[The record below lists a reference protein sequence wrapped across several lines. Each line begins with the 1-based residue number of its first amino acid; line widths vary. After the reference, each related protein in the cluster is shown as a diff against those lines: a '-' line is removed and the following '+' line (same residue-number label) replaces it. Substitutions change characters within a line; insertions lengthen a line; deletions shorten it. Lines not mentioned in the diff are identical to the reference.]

1 MNKQA
6 ILDRF
11 QMVTARQDD
20 EIDLATAA
28 LLIAAVEYP
37 DLDIDQQLAI
47 LDSLA
52 EGAAY
57 RIGQD
62 RDPFHC
68 VNNLSEYL
76 FDEVGFQGN
85 QGDYYDPR
93 NSYLNEVLQ
102 RRTGLP
108 ITLCLVCLE
117 VGKRLDIPL
126 AGVGL
131 PGHFVLSH
139 RSQTDLI
146 IDPFRRGILLS
157 EEECA
162 QILKNVLG
170 ANVDW
175 DSRYLTPT
183 SNREFIARILR
194 NLKGIYLNRR
204 DHEEALDVVDITL
217 ALRPDDLNERR
228 DRGLIYY
235 RLGHYQMALDDL
247 RHFLTSAPAGTD
259 TSNVEKLV
267 GYIEERQGG

>member
-11 QMVTARQDD
+11 QRVTASEDD

-28 LLIAAVEYP
+28 LLIAAIEYP

-62 RDPFHC
+62 RDPFYC

-108 ITLCLVCLE
+108 ITLCLVCME

-126 AGVGL
+126 VGVGL

-139 RSQTDLI
+139 RTQTDLI

-170 ANVDW
+170 TNVEW
-175 DSRYLTPT
+175 DSSYLTPA

-204 DHEEALDVVDITL
+204 DHEQALDVVDLTM

-247 RHFLTSAPAGTD
+247 RHFLASAPAGTD
-259 TSNVEKLV
+259 TSNVQKLV
-267 GYIEERQGG
+267 GYIEERQAG

>member
-11 QMVTARQDD
+11 QRVTVSQDD

-28 LLIAAVEYP
+28 LLIAAIEYP

-62 RDPFHC
+62 RDPFYC

-108 ITLCLVCLE
+108 ITLCLVCME

-126 AGVGL
+126 VGVGL

-139 RSQTDLI
+139 RTQTDLI

-170 ANVDW
+170 TNVEW
-175 DSRYLTPT
+175 DSSYLTPA

-204 DHEEALDVVDITL
+204 DHEQALDVVDLTM

-247 RHFLTSAPAGTD
+247 RHFLASVPAGTD
-259 TSNVEKLV
+259 TSNVRKLV
-267 GYIEERQGG
+267 GYIEERQAG

>member
-37 DLDIDQQLAI
+37 DLDIDEQLAI

-85 QGDYYDPR
+85 QGEYYDPR

-102 RRTGLP
+102 RRIGLP

-126 AGVGL
+126 VGVGL

-175 DSRYLTPT
+175 DSRYLTPA

>member
-85 QGDYYDPR
+85 QGEYYDPR

-126 AGVGL
+126 VGVGL

-175 DSRYLTPT
+175 DSRYLTPA

-247 RHFLTSAPAGTD
+247 RYFLTSAPVGTD

>member
-11 QMVTARQDD
+11 QMVTAREDD

-37 DLDIDQQLAI
+37 DLDIDQQLSI

-85 QGDYYDPR
+85 QGEYYDPR

-126 AGVGL
+126 VGVGL

-175 DSRYLTPT
+175 DPRYLTPA
-183 SNREFIARILR
+183 SNREFISRILR

-247 RHFLTSAPAGTD
+247 RHFLTSAPTGTD

-267 GYIEERQGG
+267 GYIEERQGR

>member
-6 ILDRF
+6 VLDRF
-11 QMVTARQDD
+11 QSVTAREDD
-20 EIDLATAA
+20 DIDLATAA

-37 DLDIDQQLAI
+37 DLDIDRQIAI

-57 RIGQD
+57 RIGPD

-85 QGDYYDPR
+85 QEDYYDPR

-126 AGVGL
+126 VGIGL
-131 PGHFVLSH
+131 PGHFVLGH
-139 RSQTDLI
+139 RTQTDLI

-157 EEECA
+157 EDECA

-170 ANVDW
+170 TNVEW
-175 DSRYLTPT
+175 DSSYLTPAT
-183 SNREFIARILR
+183 NREFISRILR

-204 DHEEALDVVDITL
+204 DHEQALDVVDLTMT
-217 ALRPDDLNERR
+217 LRPDDLNERR

-235 RLGHYQMALDDL
+235 RLGQYQMALGDL
-247 RHFLTSAPAGTD
+247 RHYLASAPTGTD

-267 GYIEERQGG
+267 GYIQERQGG

>member
-37 DLDIDQQLAI
+37 DLDIDQQLSI

-57 RIGQD
+57 RIGRD

-126 AGVGL
+126 VGVGL

-175 DSRYLTPT
+175 DSRYLTPA

>member
-11 QMVTARQDD
+11 QMVTSRQDD

-37 DLDIDQQLAI
+37 DLDIDQQLSI

-57 RIGQD
+57 RIGRD

-85 QGDYYDPR
+85 QGEYYDPR

-126 AGVGL
+126 VGVGL

-139 RSQTDLI
+139 RSQADLI

-175 DSRYLTPT
+175 DPRYLTPA

>member
-37 DLDIDQQLAI
+37 DLDIDQQLSL

-85 QGDYYDPR
+85 QGEYYDPR

-126 AGVGL
+126 VGVGL

-175 DSRYLTPT
+175 DPRYLTPA

>member
-37 DLDIDQQLAI
+37 DLDIDEQLAI

-85 QGDYYDPR
+85 QGEYYDPR

-102 RRTGLP
+102 RRIGLP

-126 AGVGL
+126 VGVGL

-175 DSRYLTPT
+175 DSRYLTPA

-247 RHFLTSAPAGTD
+247 RHFLTSAPVGTD

>member
-11 QMVTARQDD
+11 QRVTASQDD

-28 LLIAAVEYP
+28 LLIAAIEYP

-62 RDPFHC
+62 RDPFYC

-108 ITLCLVCLE
+108 ITLCLVCME

-126 AGVGL
+126 VGVGL

-139 RSQTDLI
+139 RTQTDLI

-170 ANVDW
+170 TNVEW
-175 DSRYLTPT
+175 DSSYLTPA

-204 DHEEALDVVDITL
+204 DHEQALDVVDLTM

-247 RHFLTSAPAGTD
+247 RHFLASVPAGTD
-259 TSNVEKLV
+259 TSNVRKLV
-267 GYIEERQGG
+267 GYIEERQAG

>member
-11 QMVTARQDD
+11 QRVTASQDD

-28 LLIAAVEYP
+28 LLIAAIEYP

-62 RDPFHC
+62 RDPFYC

-108 ITLCLVCLE
+108 ITLCLVCME

-126 AGVGL
+126 VGVGL

-139 RSQTDLI
+139 RTQTDLI

-170 ANVDW
+170 TNVEW
-175 DSRYLTPT
+175 DSSYLTPA

-204 DHEEALDVVDITL
+204 DHEQALDIVDLTM

-247 RHFLTSAPAGTD
+247 RHFLASAPAGTD
-259 TSNVEKLV
+259 TSNVRKLV
-267 GYIEERQGG
+267 GYIEERQAG

>member
-11 QMVTARQDD
+11 QRVTVSQDD

-37 DLDIDQQLAI
+37 DLDIDEQLAI

-62 RDPFHC
+62 RDPFYC

-108 ITLCLVCLE
+108 ITLCLVCME

-126 AGVGL
+126 VGVGL

-139 RSQTDLI
+139 RTQTDLI

-157 EEECA
+157 EEECS

-170 ANVDW
+170 TNVEW
-175 DSRYLTPT
+175 DSSYLTPA

-204 DHEEALDVVDITL
+204 DHEQALDVVDLTM
-217 ALRPDDLNERR
+217 ALRPDDMNERR

-247 RHFLTSAPAGTD
+247 RHFLASAPAGTD
-259 TSNVEKLV
+259 TSNVRKLV
-267 GYIEERQGG
+267 GYIEERQAG

>member
-11 QMVTARQDD
+11 QMVTAREDD

-37 DLDIDQQLAI
+37 DLDIDQQLSI

-85 QGDYYDPR
+85 QGEYYDPR

-126 AGVGL
+126 VGVGL

-175 DSRYLTPT
+175 DPRYLTPA
-183 SNREFIARILR
+183 SNREFISRILR

>member
-85 QGDYYDPR
+85 QGEYYDPR

-126 AGVGL
+126 VGVGL

-175 DSRYLTPT
+175 DSRYLTPA

>member
-6 ILDRF
+6 VLDRF
-11 QMVTARQDD
+11 QSVTAREDD

-57 RIGQD
+57 RIGPD

-85 QGDYYDPR
+85 QEDYYDPR

-139 RSQTDLI
+139 RVQTDLI

-170 ANVDW
+170 VNVEW
-175 DSRYLTPT
+175 DPRYLAPA
-183 SNREFIARILR
+183 SNREFIARMLR

-204 DHEEALDVVDITL
+204 DHEQALDVVDLTML
-217 ALRPDDLNERR
+217 LRPNDLNERR

-235 RLGHYQMALDDL
+235 RLGQYQMALDDL
-247 RHFLTSAPAGTD
+247 RHFLAAAPAGSD
-259 TSNVEKLV
+259 TSNVEKLI

>member
-11 QMVTARQDD
+11 QMVTAREDD

-37 DLDIDQQLAI
+37 DLDIDQQLSI

-85 QGDYYDPR
+85 QGEYYDPR

-126 AGVGL
+126 VGVGL

-175 DSRYLTPT
+175 DSRYLTPA
-183 SNREFIARILR
+183 SNREFISRILR

>member
-52 EGAAY
+52 EGAAH

-126 AGVGL
+126 VGVGL

-175 DSRYLTPT
+175 DSRYLTPA
-183 SNREFIARILR
+183 SNREFISRILR

>member
-6 ILDRF
+6 ILDKF
-11 QMVTARQDD
+11 QMVTTREDD

-28 LLIAAVEYP
+28 LLIAAGEYP
-37 DLDIDQQLAI
+37 DLNIDQQLAI

-57 RIGQD
+57 RIGTD
-62 RDPFHC
+62 RDPFYC
-68 VNNLSEYL
+68 VNNLTEYL

-85 QGDYYDPR
+85 QTDYYDPR

-108 ITLCLVCLE
+108 ITLCLVCIE

-126 AGVGL
+126 VGVGL

-170 ANVDW
+170 TNVEW
-175 DSRYLTPT
+175 DPRYLTPA

-204 DHEEALDVVDITL
+204 DHEQALDVVDLTM

-247 RHFLTSAPAGTD
+247 RHFLASAPSGTD
-259 TSNVEKLV
+259 TSNVQKLV

>member
-6 ILDRF
+6 VLDRF
-11 QMVTARQDD
+11 QSVTAREDD

-37 DLDIDQQLAI
+37 DLDIDRHIAI

-57 RIGQD
+57 RIGPD

-85 QGDYYDPR
+85 QEDYYDPR

-139 RSQTDLI
+139 RVQTDLI

-170 ANVDW
+170 VNVEW
-175 DSRYLTPT
+175 DPRYLSPA
-183 SNREFIARILR
+183 SNREFIARMLR

-204 DHEEALDVVDITL
+204 DHEQALDVVDLTML
-217 ALRPDDLNERR
+217 LRPNDLNERR

-235 RLGHYQMALDDL
+235 RLGQYQMALDDL
-247 RHFLTSAPAGTD
+247 RHFLAAAPAGSD

-267 GYIEERQGG
+267 GYIQERQGG

>member
-85 QGDYYDPR
+85 HGEYYDPR

-126 AGVGL
+126 VGVGL

-175 DSRYLTPT
+175 DPRYLMPA

>member
-11 QMVTARQDD
+11 QMVTACQDD

-37 DLDIDQQLAI
+37 DLDIDQQLSI

-57 RIGQD
+57 RIGRD

-108 ITLCLVCLE
+108 IALCLVCLE

-126 AGVGL
+126 VGVGL

-175 DSRYLTPT
+175 DSRYLTPA

>member
-11 QMVTARQDD
+11 QMVTACQDD

-37 DLDIDQQLAI
+37 DLDIDQQLSI

-57 RIGQD
+57 RIGRD

-126 AGVGL
+126 VGVGL

-175 DSRYLTPT
+175 DSRYLTPA

>member
-62 RDPFHC
+62 RDPFYC

-85 QGDYYDPR
+85 QGEYYDPR

-126 AGVGL
+126 VGVGL

-175 DSRYLTPT
+175 DPRYLTPA
-183 SNREFIARILR
+183 SNREFISRILR

>member
-11 QMVTARQDD
+11 QMVTAREDD

-37 DLDIDQQLAI
+37 DLDIDQQLSI

-126 AGVGL
+126 VGVGL

-175 DSRYLTPT
+175 DSRYLTPA
-183 SNREFIARILR
+183 SNREFISRILR

>member
-1 MNKQA
+1 
-6 ILDRF
+6 
-11 QMVTARQDD
+11 MVTARQDD

-57 RIGQD
+57 RIGRD

-126 AGVGL
+126 VGVGL

-175 DSRYLTPT
+175 DSRYLTPA

>member
-11 QMVTARQDD
+11 QRVTVSQDD

-28 LLIAAVEYP
+28 LLIAAIEYP

-62 RDPFHC
+62 RDPFYC

-108 ITLCLVCLE
+108 ITLCLVCME

-126 AGVGL
+126 VGVGL

-139 RSQTDLI
+139 RTQTDLI

-170 ANVDW
+170 TNVEW
-175 DSRYLTPT
+175 DSSYLTPA

-204 DHEEALDVVDITL
+204 DHEQALDVVDLTM

-247 RHFLTSAPAGTD
+247 RHFLASAPAGTD
-259 TSNVEKLV
+259 TSNVQKLV
-267 GYIEERQGG
+267 GYIEERQAG

>member
-62 RDPFHC
+62 RDPFYC

-85 QGDYYDPR
+85 QGEYYDPR

-126 AGVGL
+126 VGVGL

-175 DSRYLTPT
+175 DPRYLTPA

>member
-11 QMVTARQDD
+11 QRVTASEDD

-28 LLIAAVEYP
+28 LLIAAIEYP

-62 RDPFHC
+62 RDPFYC

-108 ITLCLVCLE
+108 ITLCLVCME

-126 AGVGL
+126 VGVGL

-139 RSQTDLI
+139 RTQTDLI

-170 ANVDW
+170 TNVEW
-175 DSRYLTPT
+175 DSSYLTPA

-204 DHEEALDVVDITL
+204 DHEQALDVVDLTM

-247 RHFLTSAPAGTD
+247 RHFLASAPAGTD
-259 TSNVEKLV
+259 TSNVRKLV
-267 GYIEERQGG
+267 GYIEERQAG